1 MLTEKEAFKAGF
13 LIRCAQEGISD
24 GEISS
29 RASVG
34 AEKSAHFIKEGQAAG
49 ASAAGLRF
57 GWDAIKSPFKM
68 VPWALG
74 LGALGGVGIG
84 TVAAGV
90 RNKLDPDYG
99 PEQVPEEIQDIQAAE
114 LAETLTREANT
125 ARRRAARIRR
135 KREEEEAASRT
146 RYRF

>member
-13 LIRCAQEGISD
+13 LIRCAQEGIAD
-24 GEISS
+24 EEISF
-29 RASVG
+29 RASAG
-34 AEKSAHFIKEGQAAG
+34 AEKSAHFMKEGQAG

-57 GWDAIKSPFKM
+57 GWDAMKSPFKL

-74 LGALGGVGIG
+74 LGALGGVG
-84 TVAAGV
+84 TLAAGV
-90 RNKLDPDYG
+90 RNTLDPDYG
-99 PEQVPEEIQDIQAAE
+99 PERVPEEIQDIQAAE